1 MVEELL
7 DSQEL
12 GFFGTTIVF
21 LIVGLIGNVFVIRIV
36 HKTRDM
42 HTPTNYLLA
51 NMAVSDVMSI
61 SLWPLNFFEFG
72 KIACKFLA
80 LTEISITVSSVTLTV
95 LAVERYHAILK
106 PFRTGLRLREENS
119 KLAIACIWIT
129 SVIICFPELIF
140 KDWNETYSTCIGPWT
155 LVMTEASKVYVM
167 INISVTFVQMA
178 VMFYCYGSLI
188 RGLYFTNTV
197 CSETVGER
205 SEKKKLVITLLLAT
219 SGFFIG
225 YAPTVSCYTFF
236 ATRDVNDIDSSLF
249 YALSNVADCIFA
261 VSLCCNPILYAF
273 RSKKFREGFKRII
286 ICQKRTSQNEI
297 QLQ

>member
-72 KIACKFLA
+72 TIACKFLA

-178 VMFYCYGSLI
+178 VMFYCYGGD
-188 RGLYFTNTV
+188 R
-197 CSETVGER
+197 
-205 SEKKKLVITLLLAT
+205 
-219 SGFFIG
+219 
-225 YAPTVSCYTFF
+225 
-236 ATRDVNDIDSSLF
+236 
-249 YALSNVADCIFA
+249 
-261 VSLCCNPILYAF
+261 
-273 RSKKFREGFKRII
+273 
-286 ICQKRTSQNEI
+286 
-297 QLQ
+297 